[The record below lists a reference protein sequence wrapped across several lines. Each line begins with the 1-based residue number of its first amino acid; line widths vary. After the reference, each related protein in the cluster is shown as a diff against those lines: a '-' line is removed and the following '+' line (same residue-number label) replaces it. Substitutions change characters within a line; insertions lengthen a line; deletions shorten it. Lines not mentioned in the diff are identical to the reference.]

1 MTATDADSL
10 TEKIE
15 QALWG
20 LTRVY
25 DAPHGGI
32 ETGVHAPVHE
42 VVAAVL
48 PVVATQESDGESA
61 VRALHRPGQVYT
73 LSEECSDPE
82 AHEWELVDG
91 GGFYVCMDE
100 PTGERFCIEC
110 RPEDALDSTEYP
122 YPCTT
127 IQALDSA
134 RATHCPEEG
143 RA

>member
-1 MTATDADSL
+1 MTAPDTDSL

-25 DAPHGGI
+25 DAPHGGV

-48 PVVATQESDGESA
+48 PVAAATEEA
-61 VRALHRPGQVYT
+61 MAERVREAKAEALRN
-73 LSEECSDPE
+73 
-82 AHEWELVDG
+82 A
-91 GGFYVCMDE
+91 
-100 PTGERFCIEC
+100 
-110 RPEDALDSTEYP
+110 ALDVSFIEMEDGYERLDYSTSREFYEDMVRDWLRSLA
-122 YPCTT
+122 
-127 IQALDSA
+127 IAAEALDSA

>member
-1 MTATDADSL
+1 MSATDADSL
-10 TEKIE
+10 AEKIE

-25 DAPHGGI
+25 DAPHGGT

-48 PVVATQESDGESA
+48 PVVAATEEA
-61 VRALHRPGQVYT
+61 MAERVREAKAEALRN
-73 LSEECSDPE
+73 
-82 AHEWELVDG
+82 A
-91 GGFYVCMDE
+91 
-100 PTGERFCIEC
+100 
-110 RPEDALDSTEYP
+110 ALDVSFIEMEDDYERLDYSTSREFYEDMVRDWLRSLA
-122 YPCTT
+122 
-127 IQALDSA
+127 IAAEALDSA

>member
-1 MTATDADSL
+1 MSATDADSL

-25 DAPHGGI
+25 DAPHGGV

-48 PVVATQESDGESA
+48 PVAAATEEA
-61 VRALHRPGQVYT
+61 MAERVREAKAEALRN
-73 LSEECSDPE
+73 
-82 AHEWELVDG
+82 A
-91 GGFYVCMDE
+91 
-100 PTGERFCIEC
+100 
-110 RPEDALDSTEYP
+110 ALDVSFIEMEDDYERLDYSTSREFYEDMVRDWLRSLA
-122 YPCTT
+122 
-127 IQALDSA
+127 IAAEALDSA